1 MCIRDRCH
9 TGASIALEVIKQL
22 GQQNALFCV
31 LNGVPY
37 FSEEERNKYANSW
50 SPEVQIDDK
59 GEHLMWAWNRYKNI
73 YGDKASSEMIN
84 FGTIGILNCLDKY
97 NWAYNAAFD
106 YVPDKLIEE
115 LDVPIL
121 FLNTNN
127 DLLTHCD
134 IEANKVAKNSTISLH
149 TDHLG
154 QLHLRE
160 PEIYGTEVVKFYKTL
175 S

>member
-1 MCIRDRCH
+1 
-9 TGASIALEVIKQL
+9 
-22 GQQNALFCV
+22 
-31 LNGVPY
+31 
-37 FSEEERNKYANSW
+37 
-50 SPEVQIDDK
+50 
-59 GEHLMWAWNRYKNI
+59 MWAWNRYKNI

-115 LDVPIL
+115 LDVPML